1 MSSPAHE
8 LSQEGTAVAGEIP
21 SLSTSGS
28 SCQSIV
34 VDVPPRAAT
43 APTVRHRW
51 LFPVMT
57 LAAVAAFFIVV
68 SIAIALTRQT
78 GPSPTQAW
86 VIGWE
91 QACVL
96 GAEAPAG
103 PGELTTGV
111 AHPGMAP
118 GVGRFLAQAEHV
130 TYGALTL
137 ADLVLAVGAP
147 ERIGCLDYGLLP
159 GPTPVMWLRVLMDDG
174 RLEAYTVLPYYA
186 TRLSPDT
193 AVHTLRCYAPDE
205 PYHLKQ
211 TIPWQGFASLAVY
224 QACQV
229 GTATPR

>member
-1 MSSPAHE
+1 MASPSRE
-8 LSQEGTAVAGEIP
+8 LRQEQTAVAGEVP
-21 SLSTSGS
+21 SSSTSGS

-34 VDVPPRAAT
+34 VDVPQRAAT

-57 LAAVAAFFIVV
+57 LGAVAAFFIVV
-68 SIAIALTRQT
+68 GVALGLIRQT
-78 GPSPTQAW
+78 GPSPSQTW

-96 GAEAPAG
+96 GAESLADPE
-103 PGELTTGV
+103 ELSSTA

-118 GVGRFLAQAEHV
+118 GVGRFLAQTEHV

-147 ERIGCLDYGLLP
+147 ERAGCLDYGLLP